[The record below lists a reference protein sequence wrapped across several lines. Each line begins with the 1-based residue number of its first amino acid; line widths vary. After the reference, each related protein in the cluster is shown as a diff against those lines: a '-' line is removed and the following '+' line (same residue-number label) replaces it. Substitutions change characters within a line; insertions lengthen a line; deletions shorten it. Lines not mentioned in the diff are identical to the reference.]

1 MYVCKEK
8 MHRGG
13 KSVPSLER
21 QLLEE
26 ESCISQCFGKKK
38 KAQNLQEQT
47 KPKETRKTSPTS
59 FTIFNTKLSE
69 PTS

>member
-26 ESCISQCFGKKK
+26 ESCISQCFGKKT
-38 KAQNLQEQT
+38 AQNLQEQT